1 MIMGKEDLRK
11 VVFSIMYPQFRP
23 GLSEEEQRRL
33 DENTRERYGYFHKWV
48 TVEEQSPQSGR
59 FYDKTVA
66 LVEDVETGKLYKV
79 DTELMKFKD
88 WEDED
93 C

>member
-1 MIMGKEDLRK
+1 MGKEDLRK

-88 WEDED
+88 
-93 C
+93 